1 MKKISRR
8 EFVKLAGAAGL
19 ALGLSACT
27 NNTTTP
33 SEPGSQA
40 NNSDTPSGGDAANTP
55 TTPSGQTGVTGSE
68 INYSTE
74 FVDYFEF
81 MKEDVIDTSRKS
93 TLNSDE
99 RLPKLTV
106 ATNSEITTWE
116 PSQDGRGRS
125 SLILTVFEPLFYYH
139 DNYELEPCLAKSWN
153 EKDDLTFEVEIYD
166 YIKDT
171 DGNPITTEDVKAC
184 VQVILDK
191 GTASDYFF
199 IDNMEIVDDTHMI
212 FHWNQKVDSF
222 TALASMME
230 TAIYSRKA
238 REDHDFNTDPVGTG
252 AYYLNRLVTGSEYEL
267 KPNENYWQ
275 QDKSLRCI
283 EAHQNVET
291 LIMKVIPDSSVS
303 YINFEAGEI
312 DAIALTSDHL
322 DDFKEGGKHAG
333 EYVITYEHASGR
345 MGLSFNQAG
354 PSVMNDENMRFAIA
368 YMINGQDIVE
378 ALSSD
383 FYYVCHGE
391 AGSSV
396 SGYNPEWDTLENY
409 YSIQDLALAKE
420 YLDNSSYDGGEIVLL
435 IQSGSNNDTLCVQIL
450 KNLFEANG
458 ISSCRLD
465 IYDFAIISTYLYD
478 LTAWDLWF
486 FNWNGDPIAQ
496 QWGRQFDCRNYSH
509 GACDAGINDEHL
521 QEMIEK
527 VQLKSQCT
535 QELIDEIQAY
545 ITEHC
550 MNYSLYGSITY
561 TAFNKFFARVVNNHA
576 HKDISYGA
584 CDFYLD

>member
-1 MKKISRR
+1 MKKINRR
-8 EFVKLAGAAGL
+8 EFIKLAGAASL
-19 ALGLSACT
+19 ALGISACAT
-27 NNTTTP
+27 DTTP
-33 SEPGSQA
+33 SDT
-40 NNSDTPSGGDAANTP
+40 DTPASNGGSSDGGASTNVPAGQSGI
-55 TTPSGQTGVTGSE
+55 SGEEVV
-68 INYSTE
+68 ISTE
-74 FVDYFEF
+74 FVDYFDF
-81 MKEDVIDTSRKS
+81 MEESIVDTSRKS

-106 ATNSEITTWE
+106 TTTNEITTWE

-139 DNYELEPCLAKSWN
+139 DNYELEPCLAKSY
-153 EKDDLTFEVEIYD
+153 EEVDDLTFKVEIYD

-171 DGNPITTEDVKAC
+171 DGNDITAEDVVAC
-184 VQVILDK
+184 IQVILDK
-191 GTASDYFF
+191 GTASDYFY
-199 IDNMEIVDDTHMI
+199 IDNMEIVDDYNIT
-212 FHWNQKVDSF
+212 FHWTEKVDSF
-222 TALASMME
+222 TALASIME

-252 AYYLNRLVTGSEYEL
+252 AYYLSKLVTGSEYEL
-267 KPNENYWQ
+267 KPNEDYWQ
-275 QDKSLRCI
+275 QDVSLRCI
-283 EAHQNVET
+283 EAHQNVDT
-291 LIMKVIPDSSVS
+291 LIMKVIPDSSVA

-322 DDFKEGGKHAG
+322 DDFKEGGKHGG
-333 EYVITYEHASGR
+333 EYTVSYERASGR

-354 PSVMNDENMRFAIA
+354 PSIMNDENMRFAIA

-378 ALSSD
+378 ALSPD

-391 AGSSV
+391 AGSSC
-396 SGYNPEWDTLENY
+396 SGYNPEWDTYENY
-409 YSIQDLALAKE
+409 YSVQDLALAKE
-420 YLDNSSYDGGEIVLL
+420 YLEAANYDGSEIVLL

-486 FNWNGDPIAQ
+486 FNWNGDPISQ
-496 QWGRQFDCRNYSH
+496 QWGRQFDVRNYSH

-550 MNYSLYGSITY
+550 MNYSLYGSVTY
-561 TAFNKFFARVVNNHA
+561 NAFNKFFARIVNNHA

-584 CDFYLD
+584 CDFYLDT